1 MLQII
6 SPLSTTT
13 TPRWGFISHVFFFVC
28 FCFSFN
34 FGLIVMRTFSLKTV
48 CIVIL
53 LFLVQQCIGQCVHP
67 SPKCCF
73 HFRFSF
79 HIIFKWPIVC
89 NAITVLFDSFSAIK
103 SACAYKNTMVNY
115 KCVFLCSIIII
126 MELRI
131 KWSNVL

>member
-13 TPRWGFISHVFFFVC
+13 TTLGLCFACFFLHMFLFFIQFR
-28 FCFSFN
+28 FN
-34 FGLIVMRTFSLKTV
+34 RDAYILVKSSMH
-48 CIVIL
+48 CDIVIL
-53 LFLVQQCIGQCVHP
+53 GVVLHWSMR
-67 SPKCCF
+67 SPLAKMLLS
-73 HFRFSF
+73 FSF
-79 HIIFKWPIVC
+79 FILHHFKWPIVC

-115 KCVFLCSIIII
+115 KCVFLCFIIII